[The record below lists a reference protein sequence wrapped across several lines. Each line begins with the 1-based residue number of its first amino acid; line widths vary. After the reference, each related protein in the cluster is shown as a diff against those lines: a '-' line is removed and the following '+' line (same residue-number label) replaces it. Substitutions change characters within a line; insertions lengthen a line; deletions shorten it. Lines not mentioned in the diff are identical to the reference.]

1 MRIHRIRFT
10 VRRLMIVVA
19 LVALSIW
26 IFQLWKLRQHYLVKA
41 AEHAGFR
48 EWVLRNNESIRHWE
62 DRWTDNRQG
71 KRAQYPWPAGP
82 PFVPAMTN
90 YHDDMRIKWERAA
103 RMPWLPVEPD
113 PL

>member
-1 MRIHRIRFT
+1 MRIPRVRFS
-10 VRRLMIVVA
+10 VRRLMIVIA
-19 LVALSIW
+19 LVALSCW
-26 IFQLWKLRQHYLVKA
+26 IFRLWNLRQYYLYKA
-41 AEHAGFR
+41 ANHAGFR
-48 EWVLRNNESIRHWE
+48 ESVLRSNDSIRHWE
-62 DRWTDNRQG
+62 YRWTDNRRG

-82 PFVPAMTN
+82 PFVPAITK